1 MLMRNHGIMETALI
15 KDCVYLT
22 LGLFEEGA

>member
-1 MLMRNHGIMETALI
+1 MLMGNHGIMETALI
-15 KDCVYLT
+15 GDCVYLT